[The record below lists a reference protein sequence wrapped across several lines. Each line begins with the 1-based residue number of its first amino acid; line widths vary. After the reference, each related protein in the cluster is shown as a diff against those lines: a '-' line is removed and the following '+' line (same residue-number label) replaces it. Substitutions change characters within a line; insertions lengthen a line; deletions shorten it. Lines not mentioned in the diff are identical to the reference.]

1 MVIGCASAGFSLT
14 NALEDDCKIAQADQA
29 TAKQII
35 SQLSREK
42 GIPPIPDDHQSPP
55 IPKMVIGCASAGF
68 SLHPCAI
75 DLTVQTGNCWVG
87 GCPNGWVW
95 VGKMEMCVGML
106 FEHFFSLASR
116 DLPKHT
122 TLKSYALRRDF
133 CSKSF
138 PLGKTQPEHHPAL
151 APSMEQRAPP
161 TNQVLP
167 NCSPN

>member
-1 MVIGCASAGFSLT
+1 
-14 NALEDDCKIAQADQA
+14 
-29 TAKQII
+29 
-35 SQLSREK
+35 
-42 GIPPIPDDHQSPP
+42 
-55 IPKMVIGCASAGF
+55 MVIGCASAGF

-138 PLGKTQPEHHPAL
+138 PLGKH
-151 APSMEQRAPP
+151 
-161 TNQVLP
+161 
-167 NCSPN
+167 SPNTTLPLRRAWSNEHPQLIRSCPTARPTSAQLVLAQLVPTSGALRRSHRFYMGVGTAIAAPHPLPS